1 MPWKKG
7 QRPKVVKEQEATGS
21 TASLYQE
28 IRQSLGLPYVPVPF
42 QIFAAIPRFLE
53 LHWASMRPLVA
64 TEEFFALAG
73 RIRADGYTSAHNYF
87 RVPDLCHRV
96 EDLRFSTGA
105 RRELTD
111 TVDTLHHA
119 NPLVLLLMAAQLQA
133 FDRTVG
139 RPNVATTPAPPLPQ
153 RERPTF
159 IDEDHAPTPT
169 RKLYDDIKR
178 TTGLPIVTTGYLAM
192 ARWPDFLAAYWR
204 VLKPILESP
213 LYRESASAVSDTA
226 WQLTRELP
234 GEIKLT
240 CDDLTDAGM
249 TDEDVGACVRITE
262 LFVKHLGGMV
272 LNVATAK
279 ISLEGGNLAAP
290 PMAAQDELPSRAA

>member
-28 IRQSLGLPYVPVPF
+28 IRQSLGLPYVPAPF
-42 QIFAAIPRFLE
+42 QIFAAIPKFLE
-53 LHWASMRPLVA
+53 LHWAAMRPLVA
-64 TEEFFALAG
+64 TAEFFALAE
-73 RIRADGYTSAHNYF
+73 RLRADGYTCAHNYF
-87 RVPDLCHRV
+87 HVPDLCHRV
-96 EDLRFSTGA
+96 ENMRFSTGA
-105 RRELTD
+105 RQELTGA
-111 TVDTLHHA
+111 VDTLHHA

-133 FDRTVG
+133 FDKKVG
-139 RPNVATTPAPPLPQ
+139 HPNDATTPAAPLPQ
-153 RERPTF
+153 RERLTL
-159 IDEDHAPTPT
+159 IDEERAPAPT

-178 TTGLPIVTTGYLAM
+178 TTGLPIVTTDYLAL
-192 ARWPDFLAAYWR
+192 ARWPDFLAAYWQ

-226 WQLTRELP
+226 WELTRELP

-249 TDEDVGACVRITE
+249 SDEDVGVAVRITE
-262 LFVKHLGGMV
+262 LFVKHLGGTV

-290 PMAAQDELPSRAA
+290 LMSMQDELPSRAA